1 MSESAM
7 TFADWLPVIFIGLMG
22 LAVLIY
28 AILDG
33 YDLGVGILLP
43 MGEEDEPQR
52 DTMIASIGPF
62 WDANET
68 WLVLAVGLLLIAFP
82 SAHSMVLTNLYIPA
96 AVMLIGLIM
105 RGVSFD
111 FRAKAAVAHKLA
123 WDRTFKIGSLL
134 TALTQGYM
142 LGQYVM
148 GFDTGWQSQLFSGL
162 SALGVTAAY
171 SYIGSAW
178 LVMKTE
184 HDLQR
189 RAVAWTK
196 RAGRATFMGV
206 IAVSLVNPLVN
217 PGVFSRW
224 FTFPLV
230 MFVLL
235 IPVVCFA
242 AFVFNDRLLA
252 RLPKENDR
260 YCRAPFF
267 ITALIFLLSF
277 SGLVFSFFPDIVPG
291 RLDIW
296 EAASAPESLTFVL
309 VGVIIVV
316 PLMLA
321 YTAYS
326 YIVFFGKATELEYH

>member
-28 AILDG
+28 AMLDG

-43 MGEEDEPQR
+43 MSEDDEPQR

-96 AVMLIGLIM
+96 ALMLIGLIL

-123 WDRTFKIGSLL
+123 WDRTFKLGSLL

-148 GFDTGWQSQLFSGL
+148 GFDSGWQAQLFSCL

-171 SYIGSAW
+171 SYIGANW

-184 HDLQR
+184 HQLQN
-189 RAVAWTK
+189 RAVHWAK
-196 RAGRATFMGV
+196 RAGRATFLGV
-206 IAVSLVNPLVN
+206 VAVSLVNPLVN

-252 RLPKENDR
+252 RLPKEGDR
-260 YCRAPFF
+260 YSQVPFF
-267 ITALIFLLSF
+267 ITVLIFLLCF
-277 SGLVFSFFPDIVPG
+277 TGLAFSFFPDIVPD
-291 RLDIW
+291 RLTIW
-296 EAASAPESLTFVL
+296 EAASAPESLTFIL
-309 VGVIIVV
+309 VGAVIVV
-316 PLMLA
+316 PLILA
-321 YTAYS
+321 YTIYA
-326 YIVFFGKATELEYH
+326 YIVFNGKATELEYH